1 MANLYIENKGDLN
14 AIITLIVV
22 MVKSIGNITIGM
34 LFIILAAVLIFMIV
48 IWFLNERSKD
58 NQHRRDMEI
67 KSIESID
74 YLSIITLKKATFL
87 NVTYAE
93 RYVLFGRRTNR
104 SL

>member
-48 IWFLNERSKD
+48 ICFLNERSKD

-74 YLSIITLKKATFL
+74 YLSIITLKKP
-87 NVTYAE
+87 
-93 RYVLFGRRTNR
+93 R
-104 SL
+104 S

>member
-74 YLSIITLKKATFL
+74 YLSIITLKKPAL
-87 NVTYAE
+87 
-93 RYVLFGRRTNR
+93 
-104 SL
+104 

>member
-67 KSIESID
+67 KWLYNLWD
-74 YLSIITLKKATFL
+74 
-87 NVTYAE
+87 
-93 RYVLFGRRTNR
+93 
-104 SL
+104 

>member
-74 YLSIITLKKATFL
+74 YLSIITLKKRL
-87 NVTYAE
+87 YN
-93 RYVLFGRRTNR
+93 LWD
-104 SL
+104 

>member
-58 NQHRRDMEI
+58 N
-67 KSIESID
+67 
-74 YLSIITLKKATFL
+74 
-87 NVTYAE
+87 
-93 RYVLFGRRTNR
+93 
-104 SL
+104 

>member
-74 YLSIITLKKATFL
+74 DLSIITLKKP
-87 NVTYAE
+87 
-93 RYVLFGRRTNR
+93 R
-104 SL
+104 S

>member
-1 MANLYIENKGDLN
+1 
-14 AIITLIVV
+14 
-22 MVKSIGNITIGM
+22 M

-74 YLSIITLKKATFL
+74 YLSIITLKKGSIIYGTDESELILQPHFHF
-87 NVTYAE
+87 
-93 RYVLFGRRTNR
+93 RY
-104 SL
+104 

>member
-48 IWFLNERSKD
+48 IWFLNERSGSVAK
-58 NQHRRDMEI
+58 
-67 KSIESID
+67 
-74 YLSIITLKKATFL
+74 F
-87 NVTYAE
+87 
-93 RYVLFGRRTNR
+93 
-104 SL
+104 

>member
-67 KSIESID
+67 KSMSQ
-74 YLSIITLKKATFL
+74 
-87 NVTYAE
+87 
-93 RYVLFGRRTNR
+93 
-104 SL
+104 

>member
-48 IWFLNERSKD
+48 IWFLK
-58 NQHRRDMEI
+58 
-67 KSIESID
+67 
-74 YLSIITLKKATFL
+74 
-87 NVTYAE
+87 
-93 RYVLFGRRTNR
+93 
-104 SL
+104 

>member
-1 MANLYIENKGDLN
+1 
-14 AIITLIVV
+14 

-74 YLSIITLKKATFL
+74 YLSIITLKKPKKKAI
-87 NVTYAE
+87 
-93 RYVLFGRRTNR
+93 
-104 SL
+104 

>member
-58 NQHRRDMEI
+58 NQHR
-67 KSIESID
+67 KSQ
-74 YLSIITLKKATFL
+74 
-87 NVTYAE
+87 
-93 RYVLFGRRTNR
+93 
-104 SL
+104 

>member
-74 YLSIITLKKATFL
+74 YLSIITLKKQ
-87 NVTYAE
+87 
-93 RYVLFGRRTNR
+93 R
-104 SL
+104 S

>member
-58 NQHRRDMEI
+58 NQHRRDMEMR
-67 KSIESID
+67 
-74 YLSIITLKKATFL
+74 
-87 NVTYAE
+87 V
-93 RYVLFGRRTNR
+93 
-104 SL
+104 

>member
-58 NQHRRDMEI
+58 NQHRR
-67 KSIESID
+67 
-74 YLSIITLKKATFL
+74 
-87 NVTYAE
+87 
-93 RYVLFGRRTNR
+93 
-104 SL
+104 

>member
-74 YLSIITLKKATFL
+74 YLSIITLKK
-87 NVTYAE
+87 
-93 RYVLFGRRTNR
+93 
-104 SL
+104 

>member
-48 IWFLNERSKD
+48 IWFLNER
-58 NQHRRDMEI
+58 
-67 KSIESID
+67 
-74 YLSIITLKKATFL
+74 
-87 NVTYAE
+87 
-93 RYVLFGRRTNR
+93 
-104 SL
+104 

>member
-67 KSIESID
+67 KSIELID
-74 YLSIITLKKATFL
+74 YLSIITLKKP
-87 NVTYAE
+87 
-93 RYVLFGRRTNR
+93 R
-104 SL
+104 S

>member
-74 YLSIITLKKATFL
+74 YLSIITLKSHVPKRDL
-87 NVTYAE
+87 
-93 RYVLFGRRTNR
+93 R
-104 SL
+104 